1 MAVDFVFL
9 DSGTGGIPYLLKLK
23 ERMALSSCV
32 YVADTANFPYGEKS
46 HDEIVKCVFAVVQK
60 IINQFKPEVIVIAC
74 NTISV
79 NALNLLREAFPLQKF
94 VGTVPAIKIAG
105 EISKKRC
112 IGLLAT
118 NSTIRQ
124 PYNQDLKNH
133 FAADCKM
140 ILHGAPDLISFIE
153 KKSFTAT
160 NEEIESA
167 IKPSVDFFREQGCD
181 VIILGC
187 THFLN
192 YAEVFKKLAAPDIQV
207 VDSVDGV
214 VKRALNIAG
223 GVAGLGLD
231 KSRLSHSFD
240 EPKATLVGS
249 LFNGSSIV
257 GSARKGSGSPAGW
270 SEGKAFPTSKLY
282 ITGFSD
288 KKDEKEYDVIC
299 ERYGLSFGGIL

>member
-118 NSTIRQ
+118 NSTIKQ

-214 VKRALNIAG
+214 VNRALSLEEIGNQNIAGDIVG
-223 GVAGLGLD
+223 GVAGLG
-231 KSRLSHSFD
+231 
-240 EPKATLVGS
+240 
-249 LFNGSSIV
+249 
-257 GSARKGSGSPAGW
+257 SARRGSGRPQGW